1 MSESN
6 NFVCEEKQGR
16 KENIPYRVTLLVLVV
31 LLSKYAQNP
40 QFLHC
45 LCIGPA
51 TNRSRESNISSR
63 LFLCLSIGLS
73 ICSYFII
80 QGNPTKGKLD
90 NIFLPQKPP
99 IVYCNIQGER
109 SSFQS
114 PFLFDLWLLFVS
126 LCIYSSCVPAQVACG
141 WSLTGIICKI
151 FVLTVTMF
159 RNHLTC
165 VCCANHQIP
174 HLLWCVHC
182 VLQQRV
188 GQAEDW
194 AHLVTFY
201 HLFLPY
207 RQAPCG
213 TLMVNFPGDVLI
225 LPPSHASCLSW
236 NCLACYMT
244 SVHRTW
250 WSTWWCMPTLL
261 WKGNTLMSTLIQGA
275 FLKEGCHKFT
285 CAHSQREGAGHCWQE
300 KAA

>member
-16 KENIPYRVTLLVLVV
+16 KENILYRVTLLVLVV

-51 TNRSRESNISSR
+51 TNRSRESNISSW

-165 VCCANHQIP
+165 VCCADHQIP

-182 VLQQRV
+182 VLMTDPTKGRTSRGLSPPCRLLPRILTIPPSTV
-188 GQAEDW
+188 WDTDGQLSW
-194 AHLVTFY
+194 WCSHFT
-201 HLFLPY
+201 PIS
-207 RQAPCG
+207 C
-213 TLMVNFPGDVLI
+213 I
-225 LPPSHASCLSW
+225 LPVLELLCLLDDFCAQDVVVYLVMHAHTALERQHTDVSDSG
-236 NCLACYMT
+236 
-244 SVHRTW
+244 SI
-250 WSTWWCMPTLL
+250 S
-261 WKGNTLMSTLIQGA
+261 KGRMS
-275 FLKEGCHKFT
+275 
-285 CAHSQREGAGHCWQE
+285 
-300 KAA
+300 